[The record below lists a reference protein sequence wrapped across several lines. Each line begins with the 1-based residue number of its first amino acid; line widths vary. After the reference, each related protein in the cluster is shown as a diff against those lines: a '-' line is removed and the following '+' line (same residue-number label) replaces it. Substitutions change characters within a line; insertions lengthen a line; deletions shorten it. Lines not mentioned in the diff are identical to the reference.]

1 MHIGVLLLAIPCFLF
16 LSALAVAF
24 ALSTAVGPLQ
34 VCCGPLLG
42 FSGLSPLRVQRLA
55 CVPCVAGT
63 SGLAVWVASLCS
75 GHQWVGSVGCLLALV
90 LAACFHPGSLVLGF
104 LGEVDALLLPSPSP
118 LHDVCLAPYGV
129 CGSVASG

>member
-1 MHIGVLLLAIPCFLF
+1 MLW
-16 LSALAVAF
+16 AF
-24 ALSTAVGPLQ
+24 AWIQWIVTLKGSTSCL
-34 VCCGPLLG
+34 C
-42 FSGLSPLRVQRLA
+42 
-55 CVPCVAGT
+55 
-63 SGLAVWVASLCS
+63 SLCS